1 MNTALEYIE
10 GFKNLPPEERQIVI
24 DFVNSTNEEE
34 EDFVITHYSDDDLAE
49 LDRRYE
55 EAKRGINVERFSSMD
70 EALQSLGLGSQ

>member
-10 GFKNLPPEERQIVI
+10 GFNNLPPEERQIVI
-24 DFVNSTNEEE
+24 DFVNSTNEE

-55 EAKRGINVERFSSMD
+55 EAKRGINVSPELEDS
-70 EALQSLGLGSQ
+70 EAVNYLKKLRNA